1 MMKLPDGDTAS
12 AAAALLLTIAQ
23 GLLGTLKLEETF
35 QLEVF
40 RLGVFKLEVFQFLP
54 LNCFSDAGEAYT
66 LPALPTTATRTY
78 RCILKQRM

>member
-23 GLLGTLKLEETF
+23 RLLGTLKLEETF

-40 RLGVFKLEVFQFLP
+40 RLGVFKLEVF
-54 LNCFSDAGEAYT
+54 
-66 LPALPTTATRTY
+66 
-78 RCILKQRM
+78 